1 MHTNVQTSWGFTI
14 SSFST
19 RGIPQT
25 SAEAARHRQRGVTL
39 YSPRTGTTARAFG
52 KYRCSTWHWDREQKP
67 ASALKGAP
75 PSPPCHWIL
84 SVILPY
90 LIRMGARTE
99 KIHFVGRMERGKDYF
114 MLVLFFCTFFKL
126 PWPLPE
132 TGAWACPTFHL
143 SQYREPDVH
152 FSAGTKEENKNDKKK
167 IHICTLL
174 QSLSLKSPAVVSE
187 S

>member
-1 MHTNVQTSWGFTI
+1 
-14 SSFST
+14 
-19 RGIPQT
+19 
-25 SAEAARHRQRGVTL
+25 
-39 YSPRTGTTARAFG
+39 
-52 KYRCSTWHWDREQKP
+52 
-67 ASALKGAP
+67 
-75 PSPPCHWIL
+75 
-84 SVILPY
+84 
-90 LIRMGARTE
+90 
-99 KIHFVGRMERGKDYF
+99 
-114 MLVLFFCTFFKL
+114 MLVFFFCAFFKL